1 MARHRRLEGARHLA
15 QIPVSPEIAYL
26 GCEMGCEMARIAN
39 VGPCDRYA
47 RFPTGP
53 VEQRHGSTSIRELG
67 YPSHLA
73 AKVRDLWAHRDLGEM
88 TGSFQATVP
97 SHGVVMVTIK
107 P

>member
-1 MARHRRLEGARHLA
+1 MAGNDIRSMTG
-15 QIPVSPEIAYL
+15 EIRDIL
-26 GCEMGCEMARIAN
+26 TNKE
-39 VGPCDRYA
+39 GPCDRYA